1 MTDPDSSDYP
11 AARAIIN
18 RMGFNN
24 RGAQAL
30 ADRLAAAGVARGN
43 MAVGIPIGIS
53 IGKTK
58 NVPLADAIEDYLA
71 SLRMLAPYADYLAI
85 NISSPNTPG
94 LRSLQDSQPLADLI
108 QALVTEAW
116 RLAAGDPPMP
126 IFVKVAPDLTESALE
141 DVGRRVQ
148 RRRSRGTDRDE
159 YDRGPGRPPAGEPL
173 GRRVLAVCPEP
184 RSPDEPSRSSAS
196 SLDARRCR
204 SSGWAAS

>member
-1 MTDPDSSDYP
+1 
-11 AARAIIN
+11 
-18 RMGFNN
+18 MGFNN
-24 RGAQAL
+24 RGAPGPG
-30 ADRLAAAGVARGN
+30 RSTGGCRGSRGN
-43 MAVGIPIGIS
+43 LAVGIPIGIS

-71 SLRMLAPYADYLAI
+71 SLRILAPYADYLAV

-94 LRSLQDSQPLADLI
+94 LRSLHDAQPLADLI

-116 RLAAGDPPMP
+116 RLAAGDPPVP

-141 DVGRRVQ
+141 DVVGVCNDAGAEGLIATNTTVSRDGLLAEAVGRRA
-148 RRRSRGTDRDE
+148 RR
-159 YDRGPGRPPAGEPL
+159 
-173 GRRVLAVCPEP
+173 AVGSSAHQTSPP
-184 RSPDEPSRSSAS
+184 RSYVS